1 MKRFACSLEHC
12 LGGVLERLSGQ
23 IRIDVRGGIWV
34 PCPQNPLGPLGSTQQ
49 VRERFGDLRHS
60 LRVFWASDR
69 LAKEGVEFF
78 GQFTHV
84 LILS

>member
-1 MKRFACSLEHC
+1 
-12 LGGVLERLSGQ
+12 
-23 IRIDVRGGIWV
+23 V

-60 LRVFWASDR
+60 LRVFWASNR
-69 LAKEGVEFF
+69 LAKEGVELF